1 MILTEES
8 PKKEDENESPIRFN
22 GKKRVGKL
30 GKEPG
35 GIRSEHLYLMKNRND
50 RVDASVNAS
59 ASVNAFTSV
68 NASASNAI
76 TTTTTGPTTCWDAE
90 VGVGTSSLA
99 LAAFKHKND
108 PPVSHKPV
116 DIDVDNEVHGEDDY
130 MPPPDESGNKRPRML
145 SNSKSTVVP
154 PDE

>member
-1 MILTEES
+1 
-8 PKKEDENESPIRFN
+8 
-22 GKKRVGKL
+22 
-30 GKEPG
+30 
-35 GIRSEHLYLMKNRND
+35 MKNRDD
-50 RVDASVNAS
+50 RRSVDASTVNAS
-59 ASVNAFTSV
+59 ASVDMS
-68 NASASNAI
+68 ASASNAI
-76 TTTTTGPTTCWDAE
+76 TTTTTTAGPTTFWNAE

-99 LAAFKHKND
+99 LAAAKAKND

-130 MPPPDESGNKRPRML
+130 MPPPDEFGNKRPRMLTL